1 LYSDILKHQASV
13 LFLLRI
19 EVLGLNGW
27 LALINVPGIS
37 KECSYGWEKQTVHH
51 VLIFCPLYTTRRVDL
66 VRRTGS
72 EEMWRMLSTPEKA
85 QATAQ

>member
-1 LYSDILKHQASV
+1 MPKHQVLV
-13 LFLLRI
+13 LFLLRT

-37 KECSYGWEKQTVHH
+37 KECGCGWEKQTVHH
-51 VLIFCPLYTTRRVDL
+51 ILMFCLLYTTRKADL

-72 EEMWRMLSTPEKA
+72 EEM
-85 QATAQ
+85 